1 MDQALEWTR
10 SLKVSIASLTLNLE
24 QENIEEARGD
34 LTSIYD
40 DNTAIR
46 SFFAGA
52 DHPEIILPFVLDAA
66 SFEGEVYPKNIKEY
80 NFL

>member
-10 SLKVSIASLTLNLE
+10 SLKVSIASLTINLE

-34 LTSIYD
+34 LTSIFD

-46 SFFAGA
+46 SFYAGA
-52 DHPEIILPFVLDAA
+52 DHPEIILPYVLDAA
-66 SFEGEVYPKNIKEY
+66 SFEGEFHLKKLKRVS
-80 NFL
+80 FS